1 MEIIETVAT
10 LRKARSR
17 HARLGLVPTMGFL
30 HEGHLS
36 LVRRAKQ
43 ECGVAAVSI
52 FDKQAMMTYIGKLR
66 GNRVIG
72 TYAGGAWTAIV
83 LR

>member
-1 MEIIETVAT
+1 LQSA
-10 LRKARSR
+10 
-17 HARLGLVPTMGFL
+17 LGR
-30 HEGHLS
+30 
-36 LVRRAKQ
+36 RRA
-43 ECGVAAVSI
+43 SI
-52 FDKQAMMTYIGKLR
+52 VDQIFITRDPHDKQAMMTYIGKLR